1 MAAKFYKNIILV
13 RSIRQSNY
21 QLCGDAIGEDLVGNP
36 DLVAQNAVVSFKTAM
51 WFWTT
56 AQGNKPSCEDVALN
70 RWTPTADDT
79 AAGRVPGYG
88 VITNIINGGLE
99 CGIGQDS
106 RVADRIGY
114 YTRYCGLLGTDP
126 GSNLDCYSQR
136 NFAS

>member
-1 MAAKFYKNIILV
+1 MAAKFDKNIILV
-13 RSIRQSNY
+13 RPTRQSNY

-36 DLVAQNAVVSFKTAM
+36 DLVPQNAVVSFKTAM

-70 RWTPTADDT
+70 RWTPTAADT

-88 VITNIINGGLE
+88 VITNIINGGVE
-99 CGIGQDS
+99 CGKGQDS

-114 YTRYCGLLGTDP
+114 YTRYCGLLGTDT
-126 GSNLDCYSQR
+126 GGNLDCYSQR